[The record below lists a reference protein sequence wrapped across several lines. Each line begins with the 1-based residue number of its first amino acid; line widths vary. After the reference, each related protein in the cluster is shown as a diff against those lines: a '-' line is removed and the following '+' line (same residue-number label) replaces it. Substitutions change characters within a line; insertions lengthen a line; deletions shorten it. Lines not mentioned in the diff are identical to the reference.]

1 MGAKQTKLTSTQA
14 KLIASKTRFTP
25 DEVLVWHEEFMRD
38 CPRGL
43 LTRDEFKAIFS
54 EIFPFGKSG
63 LFADFV
69 FNVFDRSSDNRLTFS
84 EFIQALSATGR
95 GSIDEK
101 LAFAFRLFD
110 LNHDGVIERGEMVQ
124 VVQSILLMIGA
135 GTGADG
141 EEGPEDK
148 VDRIFSSF
156 GKTTAISEKEF
167 LDGARTNPA
176 IYEALTLYTGLV

>member
-1 MGAKQTKLTSTQA
+1 MFPSFASSAST
-14 KLIASKTRFTP
+14 TNTVR
-25 DEVLVWHEEFMRD
+25 
-38 CPRGL
+38 
-43 LTRDEFKAIFS
+43 
-54 EIFPFGKSG
+54 
-63 LFADFV
+63 
-69 FNVFDRSSDNRLTFS
+69 
-84 EFIQALSATGR
+84 QALSATGR

-156 GKTTAISEKEF
+156 GKKTAISEKEF